1 MMAGLLEKLWDD
13 VLAGPQPDKGLKKL
27 RKKAMPSPDG
37 ALPGDNGL
45 FPYCFYG
52 AAGFLSVLV
61 PHLAGKRLSRSL
73 ILAKQLQA
81 AVEERRTGCL
91 VCG

>member
-27 RKKAMPSPDG
+27 RKKAMPSPDS
-37 ALPGDNGL
+37 ALPGGNGL

-52 AAGFLSVLV
+52 ACWFF
-61 PHLAGKRLSRSL
+61 
-73 ILAKQLQA
+73 
-81 AVEERRTGCL
+81 
-91 VCG
+91 